1 MADFTVNLSGPQ
13 AAGAN
18 PVAPVS
24 SRIDLSPVAD
34 IVDMFAKG
42 LANKRKEEAE
52 ALKGQIISDYTQAK
66 GSINDALAQGAIK
79 PEEAAARTRALFN
92 KYSVNNPLLTKEFQ
106 DIDKAFVASSAIG
119 EVFEEEQA
127 QQEAA
132 RQMEKD
138 AVAAGFIMPR
148 EASTEFKTAQL
159 RAFQAGRA
167 ADFQFKRITDRAKE
181 EREIAGEVRAST
193 QYQIK
198 QESSQVLKMLASE
211 HYTPASL
218 LISDIANRR
227 RNGEDP
233 AKLQVEVTQYFGNI
247 NAAITQ
253 TVTLNPELGSS
264 YRTLFGDLQKA
275 AEQAASGQLDAQAT
289 DTLLKDT
296 KNKLQLI
303 ALGDPNI
310 QAIYAGS
317 ALLGGPLAISSV
329 EQNKAV
335 ENLLKLSQENPEGLI
350 DMSMV
355 LRSAGDNK
363 QLTDVMTDRISKLR
377 TNAYRDPALAE
388 EQVGRAVNNYTEG
401 VGSVDLAKAT
411 PEQLAS
417 SASFF
422 ASPQFAEM
430 VEKKKVSPDVATQ
443 ARNTM
448 QIVYDKTIIRGT
460 EQILQRPFEFSGGSR
475 EPIRIADLLEV
486 TFTGAGVSFDAKD
499 VGYLSPVNKEV
510 RHKYLR
516 DVKAAKDSV
525 NQLIHMGAHLEG
537 HRDYAGYWE
546 RNKHV
551 LMPSVFPDPNR
562 LKVGQVVDGY
572 EYVGGAPASKN
583 SWRKVENANAVGTG
597 ME

>member
-1 MADFTVNLSGPQ
+1 MAEFTANLSGPQ
-13 AAGAN
+13 AVGAN
-18 PVAPVS
+18 TVAPVS
-24 SRIDLSPVAD
+24 NRIDLSPIGD

-42 LANKRKEEAE
+42 LATKRKEDAE

-66 GSINDALAQGAIK
+66 ANINDALSQGSLR
-79 PEEAAARTRALFN
+79 PEEASARTRALFN
-92 KYSVNNPLLTKEFQ
+92 KYAANNPILVKEFQ
-106 DIDKAFVASSAIG
+106 DIDKAFISSSAIG

-127 QQEAA
+127 QQDAA

-148 EASTEFKTAQL
+148 ESSTEFKAAQL

-167 ADFQFKRITDRAKE
+167 ADFQFKRMVDRSQEARAQSGE
-181 EREIAGEVRAST
+181 TREAT

-218 LISDIANRR
+218 LISDIADRR
-227 RNGEDP
+227 RKGEDP

-253 TVTLNPELGSS
+253 SVTLNPELGSS
-264 YRTLFGDLQKA
+264 YRSLFGDLQKA
-275 AEQAASGQLDAQAT
+275 AEQAASGQLDSQAT

-317 ALLGGPLAISSV
+317 ALLGGPLAITSV

-350 DMSMV
+350 DMASV

-363 QLTDVMTDRISKLR
+363 QLTDVMTDRITQLR
-377 TNAYRDPALAE
+377 ANAYRDPKLAE

-401 VGSVDLAKAT
+401 VGSADLVKTT
-411 PEQLAS
+411 PEQLSS

-422 ASPQFAEM
+422 ASAQFAEM
-430 VEKKKVSPDVATQ
+430 MEKKKVSPDVATQ

-460 EQILQRPFEFSGGSR
+460 EQVFQRQFQFSGGNR
-475 EPIRIADLLEV
+475 EPASVAEMLDV
-486 TFTGAGVSFDAKD
+486 TFTGAGVNFDVKD
-499 VGYLSPVNKEV
+499 VGYLSPVD
-510 RHKYLR
+510 RQDRQQYLR
-516 DVKAAKDSV
+516 EVKAAKDSV

-551 LMPSVFPDPNR
+551 IMPSIFPDPNR

-572 EYVGGAPASKN
+572 EYVGGAPASQK
-583 SWRKVENANAVGTG
+583 SWRKVENGNAMGTG
-597 ME
+597 VE